1 MTLDPAHLPR
11 YIRLT
16 FSHDAEPG
24 KPLPLDKESIDKLD
38 NVPRLLRVLANC
50 FGAKLGIPELLG
62 GAINVPLSSDPELFG
77 SSEPLASDLA
87 VTAAEIHE
95 NSRRQPPL
103 PLNQAVSHPYCVDI
117 LRALAQ
123 THDKSKL
130 TASMNVGGNTIE
142 LPQVPLACFTEPDKD
157 TSDVRHLRLKVLAVC
172 AQKADANVL
181 VLADMS
187 LLELPLADYR
197 YELDEVFGGFVKQPA
212 IFVGSA
218 EVVGKHAYRAL
229 AGGSLQP
236 QFMF

>member
-11 YIRLT
+11 YIRLA

-38 NVPRLLRVLANC
+38 SVPRLLRAFSNR
-50 FGAKLGIPELLG
+50 FGAKLGTPELWG
-62 GAINVPLSSDPELFG
+62 GAINVPLSSDPELFD
-77 SSEPLASDLA
+77 SSESLASDLA

-103 PLNQAVSHPYCVDI
+103 PLNQAVSNPYCLDI

-130 TASMNVGGNTIE
+130 TASMKTGANTVE
-142 LPQVPLACFTEPDKD
+142 LPQVPLAYFTEPSKD
-157 TSDVRHLRLKVLAVC
+157 ISDVRHLRLKVLAVC
-172 AQKADANVL
+172 APKDDANL
-181 VLADMS
+181 IVLADMS

-197 YELDEVFGGFVKQPA
+197 YDSDEIFGSFVKQPA

-229 AGGSLQP
+229 ASGSLQP
-236 QFMF
+236 QLIF